1 MVKIMNDIIKKTEE
15 LEKKSKEFGFYWL
28 KADSIMQQIHSEHQE
43 IAELLAEEKIDQER
57 LQEEIGDLLHAT
69 ISLCYYCGFSS
80 EDTLGKALNKF
91 QKRFDKTKELA
102 IEDGNHDLH
111 GKTEVEMMKYWNMA
125 KVIVG

>member
-1 MVKIMNDIIKKTEE
+1 MVKIMSDIIKKTEE

-28 KADSIMQQIHSEHQE
+28 EYDSIMEQIHSEHQE
-43 IAELLAEEKIDQER
+43 IAELLAEEKIDQKR

-80 EDTLGKALNKF
+80 EETLTKALNKF

-102 IEDGNHDLH
+102 IEDGNQNLHD
-111 GKTEVEMMKYWNMA
+111 KTKVEMMKYWDMA
-125 KVIVG
+125 KRIVG